1 MIICKVIGSVWATRK
16 EESLNG
22 IKLMIVKR
30 IDSDSTGHQDSF
42 VAADFVGAG
51 VGERVIVATGS
62 SARNACANAGA
73 PIDATIV
80 GIIDELE
87 IEDNQGMG
95 ER

>member
-16 EESLNG
+16 DESLNG
-22 IKLMIVKR
+22 VKLMIVTR
-30 IDSDSTGHQDSF
+30 MDAMNNTCPESF

-51 VGERVIVATGS
+51 IGERVLVATGS
-62 SARNACANAGA
+62 SARNACQNPDS

-87 IEDNQGMG
+87 TKADH
-95 ER
+95 

>member
-16 EESLNG
+16 EETLSG
-22 IKLMIVKR
+22 IKLMIVTRLDPKK
-30 IDSDSTGHQDSF
+30 SGKQAELETF

-51 VGERVIVATGS
+51 VSDKVLVATGS
-62 SARNACANAGA
+62 SARIACQNGEP

-87 IEDNQGMG
+87 VTDL
-95 ER
+95 

>member
-1 MIICKVIGSVWATRK
+1 MIICRVIGSVWATRK

-22 IKLMIVKR
+22 IKLMIVTKLDPR
-30 IDSDSTGHQDSF
+30 VPEKICDEDCF

-51 VGERVIVATGS
+51 VDDKVIVATGS
-62 SARNACANAGA
+62 SARIACQDPEP

-87 IEDNQGMG
+87 VGNAL
-95 ER
+95 